1 MCGLPMQTAPLPTN
15 ETERVQALHSL
26 ELNDQSEERFDR
38 VTRLAAEIFKAP
50 IAFVSFIE
58 RDRQWFK
65 SRIGLPVVETPREVS
80 FCAHAILDDET
91 MVIPDTH
98 HDPRFAD
105 NPLVTGNPFVRSYMG
120 HPLRAP
126 DGEKIGTLCIADHEP
141 RNFTPELAG
150 MLRRLAAL
158 VEQELRMGNLIAAQ
172 GRLLVTQEA
181 LLKTR
186 QRLQEEL
193 AAAANYVLSLIPP
206 PLTEPVTIDW
216 RFLPSEELGGDC
228 LGYHFLGENKIA
240 VYVLDIC
247 GHGVGAAL
255 LSVVLLDLLRSR
267 SLPGVD
273 FSDPAAVLTALNR
286 EFPVSRHG
294 RFLTIWYGVL
304 DLDAPELTFSTAG
317 HPPAVLIGSD
327 GETGLLST
335 NGIATG
341 CMVSAAYENMRRP
354 LRTGD
359 TLFIYSDGAYE
370 LRREG
375 RITVSFG
382 DLAVIFERAT
392 HRLNPL
398 DEILTE
404 LRRRGESERFVD
416 DVSLL
421 AIKLH

>member
-1 MCGLPMQTAPLPTN
+1 MQIAPLPDN

-65 SRIGLPVVETPREVS
+65 SRIGLPVLETPRDVS

-120 HPLRAP
+120 HPVRAP

-181 LLKTR
+181 LLKTQ
-186 QRLQEEL
+186 QRLHEE
-193 AAAANYVLSLIPP
+193 
-206 PLTEPVTIDW
+206 
-216 RFLPSEELGGDC
+216 
-228 LGYHFLGENKIA
+228 
-240 VYVLDIC
+240 
-247 GHGVGAAL
+247 
-255 LSVVLLDLLRSR
+255 
-267 SLPGVD
+267 
-273 FSDPAAVLTALNR
+273 PA
-286 EFPVSRHG
+286 
-294 RFLTIWYGVL
+294 
-304 DLDAPELTFSTAG
+304 
-317 HPPAVLIGSD
+317 
-327 GETGLLST
+327 
-335 NGIATG
+335 
-341 CMVSAAYENMRRP
+341 
-354 LRTGD
+354 
-359 TLFIYSDGAYE
+359 
-370 LRREG
+370 
-375 RITVSFG
+375 
-382 DLAVIFERAT
+382 
-392 HRLNPL
+392 
-398 DEILTE
+398 
-404 LRRRGESERFVD
+404 
-416 DVSLL
+416 
-421 AIKLH
+421 

>member
-1 MCGLPMQTAPLPTN
+1 MQTAPLPIN

-58 RDRQWFK
+58 RDREWFK
-65 SRIGLPVVETPREVS
+65 SRIGLPIVETSRDVS
-80 FCAHAILDDET
+80 FSAYAILGDDT

-98 HDPRFAD
+98 HDPRFAG

-141 RNFTPELAG
+141 RPFTPELAG
-150 MLRRLAAL
+150 MLRRLSAL
-158 VEQELRMGNLIAAQ
+158 VEQELQMGNLIAAQ
-172 GRLLVTQEA
+172 SRLLVTQEA
-181 LLKTR
+181 LLKTQ

-206 PLTEPVTIDW
+206 PLTEPVAIDW

-240 VYVLDIC
+240 VYLLDIC

-255 LSVVLLDLLRSR
+255 LSVVLLNLLRSR

-286 EFPVSRHG
+286 EFPISRHG
-294 RFLTIWYGVL
+294 MFFTIWYGVL
-304 DLDAPELTFSTAG
+304 DPDARELTFSTAG
-317 HPPAVLIGSD
+317 HPPAVLIG
-327 GETGLLST
+327 GEGQIGLLST
-335 NGIATG
+335 HGTATG
-341 CMVSAAYENMRRP
+341 CSKSSAYENTTRP

-359 TLFIYSDGAYE
+359 SLYLYSDGVYE
-370 LRREG
+370 LRREQ
-375 RITVSFG
+375 RVTLSFG
-382 DLAVIFERAT
+382 DLAVLFQRAT
-392 HRLNPL
+392 HEANPL
-398 DEILTE
+398 DEILKE
-404 LRRRGESERFVD
+404 LRRRGESERFAD

-421 AIKLH
+421 AIKLP

>member
-1 MCGLPMQTAPLPTN
+1 MYTAPLPSN

-58 RDRQWFK
+58 RDREWFK
-65 SRIGLPVVETPREVS
+65 SRIGLPLVETPRDVS
-80 FCAHAILDDET
+80 FSAHAILGDDT

-98 HDPRFAD
+98 EDPRFAD
-105 NPLVTGNPFVRSYMG
+105 NALVTGNPFVRSYMG

-141 RNFTPELAG
+141 RSFTPELAV
-150 MLRRLAAL
+150 MLRRLSAL

-172 GRLLVTQEA
+172 ARLLDTQEK
-181 LLKTR
+181 LLQTQ

-206 PLTEPVTIDW
+206 PLTEPVLIDW

-228 LGYHFLGENKIA
+228 LGYHFLGENKLA

-255 LSVVLLDLLRSR
+255 LSVVLLNLLRSR

-273 FSDPAAVLTALNR
+273 FADPAAVLTALNR

-294 RFLTIWYGVL
+294 MFLTIWYGVL
-304 DLDAPELTFSTAG
+304 DLDARELTFSTAG
-317 HPPAVLIGSD
+317 HPPAVLVGGE
-327 GETGLLST
+327 GETALLLT

-341 CMVSAAYENMRRP
+341 CTARATYENIRRP
-354 LRTGD
+354 LHNGD
-359 TLFIYSDGAYE
+359 NLFIYSDGAYE
-370 LRREG
+370 LLREG
-375 RITVSFG
+375 RRITLSFG
-382 DLAVIFERAT
+382 DLALLFERAT
-392 HRLNPL
+392 HGENLL
-398 DEILTE
+398 DDVLTE
-404 LRRRGESERFVD
+404 LRRRGDSERFVD

-421 AIKLH
+421 AVKLL

>member
-1 MCGLPMQTAPLPTN
+1 MQTAPLPSN

-38 VTRLAAEIFKAP
+38 VTRLAAEIFEVP

-58 RDRQWFK
+58 RDREWFK
-65 SRIGLPVVETPREVS
+65 SRIGLPVVETPRDVS
-80 FCAHAILDDET
+80 FCAHAILGDDAL
-91 MVIPDTH
+91 VIPDTH
-98 HDPRFAD
+98 QDPRFAD

-120 HPLRAP
+120 QPLRAP
-126 DGEKIGTLCIADHEP
+126 DGEKIGALCIADHEP
-141 RNFTPELAG
+141 RNFTANLAG

-172 GRLLVTQEA
+172 GRLLATQEA
-181 LLKTR
+181 LLKT
-186 QRLQEEL
+186 QERLQEEL
-193 AAAANYVLSLIPP
+193 AAAANYVRSLIPP
-206 PLTEPVTIDW
+206 PLTEPVRIDW
-216 RFLPSEELGGDC
+216 RFLPSEDLGGDC

-273 FSDPAAVLTALNR
+273 FSDPAAVLAALNH

-304 DLDAPELTFSTAG
+304 DLDAPELIFSTAG
-317 HPPAVLIGSD
+317 HPPAVLISGE
-327 GETGLLST
+327 GETRLLST

-341 CMVSAAYENMRRP
+341 CMTGATYENVSGP

-359 TLFIYSDGAYE
+359 TLFIYSDGLYE

-375 RITVSFG
+375 RITVSFA
-382 DLAVIFERAT
+382 DLAVLFERAT
-392 HRLNPL
+392 HGANSL
-398 DEILTE
+398 DEILAE
-404 LRRRGESERFVD
+404 LKRRGESEHFAD

-421 AIKLH
+421 AIKMH

>member
-1 MCGLPMQTAPLPTN
+1 MQTAPLPEN

-58 RDRQWFK
+58 RDREWFK
-65 SRIGLPVVETPREVS
+65 SRIGLPIVEAPRDVS
-80 FCAHAILDDET
+80 FSAYAILGDDT
-91 MVIPDTH
+91 MVIPDAH
-98 HDPRFAD
+98 HDHRFAD

-126 DGEKIGTLCIADHEP
+126 DGEKIGTLCIADYEP
-141 RNFTPELAG
+141 RSFTPELAG
-150 MLRRLAAL
+150 MLRRLSAL

-181 LLKTR
+181 LLKTQ

-206 PLTEPVTIDW
+206 PLTHPVAIDW

-294 RFLTIWYGVL
+294 MFLTIWYGVL
-304 DLDAPELTFSTAG
+304 DLDGRELTFSTAG
-317 HPPAVLIGSD
+317 HPPAVLIGRE
-327 GETGLLST
+327 GETALLST

-341 CMVSAAYENMRRP
+341 CMASAAYENMVRP
-354 LRTGD
+354 LRTAD

-375 RITVSFG
+375 RKRITVSFG
-382 DLAVIFERAT
+382 DLAMLFERAT
-392 HRLNPL
+392 HGANPL

-404 LRRRGESERFVD
+404 LRRRGEGQGFVD

-421 AIKLH
+421 AIKLP